1 MLRTGAR
8 RRFGAVKRAM
18 GLLLLWSVPGVLT
31 ALQEGLLTPGGMG
44 SFRESLLEHVPPW
57 WVWAAATPLIMRV
70 GQRHAAAGGAWAR
83 TLPWHIG
90 LASLAIACHAL
101 TYLLCMRLAGALVT
115 TASFST
121 LLPLF
126 VVKVT
131 VLGAFA
137 YAGTLALALGLVE
150 RRRRAELE
158 ASVARGQLDALR
170 AQVQPHFLFNALNSV
185 AMLVRKHDSQGAVRV
200 LSLLGDLL
208 RASLRVGG
216 APEVTLAEEIA
227 FVGAYLAV
235 EKVRFADRLAVRF
248 DVEPGT
254 ESASVPTFLLQPLVE
269 NAVRHGLAPRPTGGS
284 LEVRA
289 FRLDG
294 RLCLEVIDDG
304 VGLVDGA
311 VDGVG
316 LANVRARLEQS
327 YADAHRFAVEPG
339 PGGGARV
346 HIELPFVAV
355 TPDD

>member
-1 MLRTGAR
+1 MDARKMVAVRTVG
-8 RRFGAVKRAM
+8 RAI

-31 ALQEGLLTPGGMG
+31 ALQEGLLRAGGMS
-44 SFRESLLEHVPPW
+44 SFGEQLVEHVPPW

-70 GQRHAAAGGAWAR
+70 GQRQAAAGGAWAR
-83 TLPWHIG
+83 TLPWHLG
-90 LASLAIACHAL
+90 LASLAIACHASL
-101 TYLLCMRLAGALVT
+101 YLLCMRLAGTLVT

-137 YAGTLALALGLVE
+137 YTGTLALALGLVE

-158 ASVARGQLDALR
+158 ASLARGQLDALR

-185 AMLVRKHDSQGAVRV
+185 AMLVRKNDAQGAVRV
-200 LSLLGDLL
+200 LSLIGDLL
-208 RASLRVGG
+208 RASLRVG
-216 APEVTLAEEIA
+216 AAAEVTLAEELA
-227 FVGAYLAV
+227 LVRAYLAV
-235 EKVRFADRLAVRF
+235 EEVRFADRLAVRF
-248 DVEPGT
+248 DIEPGA

-269 NAVRHGLAPRPTGGS
+269 NALRHGLAPRSTGGS

-294 RLCLEVIDDG
+294 RLCLEVVDDG
-304 VGLVDGA
+304 VGLVEGA
-311 VDGVG
+311 VEGVG
-316 LANVRARLEQS
+316 LANVKARLEQS
-327 YADAHRFAVEPG
+327 YANGHRFSLEPG
-339 PGGGARV
+339 PGGGARA

-355 TPDD
+355 AADA